1 MILEVCVDSFDSM
14 DTAMKA
20 GADRIELCSALEL
33 GGLTPSYGLM
43 EKASACKD
51 VEVFVMIRPRAGDFL
66 YSEEEFDVMKR
77 DVLKAKELGLTG
89 IVTGILLSDGSID
102 LKRMKELVTLSH
114 PLPVSFHRAFDDAQE
129 PDRQISDLIDM
140 GVIRILTSGMEE
152 SAWEAPDYLKSLQ
165 DTFGD
170 QITIMPGAGIRPE
183 NIRMLAEKTG
193 CSSFH
198 MSGKSRSESKMEYRA
213 DLERRKSA
221 SEIYSNNY
229 ADYEKIRSVREVLDH
244 I

>member
-43 EKASACKD
+43 EKASGHKE

-77 DVLKAKELGLTG
+77 DIRKAKELGLTG
-89 IVTGILLSDGSID
+89 IVTGILLKDGSID

-114 PLPVSFHRAFDDAQE
+114 PLPVSFHRAFDDAKE
-129 PDRQISDLIDM
+129 PDRQIPDLIDM
-140 GVIRILTSGMEE
+140 GVIRILTSGLEE
-152 SAWEAPDYLKSLQ
+152 SAWEGADYLKSLQ

-198 MSGKSRSESKMEYRA
+198 MSGRSRTESRMEYRA
-213 DLERRKSA
+213 DLERGKSV
-221 SEIYSNNY
+221 SETYSNYY
-229 ADYEKIRSVREVLDH
+229 ADHEKIRSVREILDH